1 YFHGLSKD
9 KQGVKEGVGEAWG
22 KPLGRYQ
29 EGPSRGR
36 CRKALIEELEKVSDI
51 LAKVPTSEWVR
62 AVRESRDER

>member
-1 YFHGLSKD
+1 MISQRFSGRPSKRE
-9 KQGVKEGVGEAWG
+9 VE
-22 KPLGRYQ
+22 R
-29 EGPSRGR
+29 R